1 MSQYN
6 KTKGSQFETDVMKW
20 LRGKGVLAERLTK
33 AGAKDEGDIVT
44 VIAGETYILELK
56 NRATLS
62 LPEFWREAQVE
73 ALNYAKARGLGEVP
87 LSYVIVKR
95 RNASIDQAWVI
106 QDLAQWLKEKQ
117 MPVPGGEITT
127 SEILKPVV
135 EEVVEVSTTEE
146 DEDDLPKLS

>member
-20 LRGKGVLAERLTK
+20 LRKMGAIAERLTK

-56 NRATLS
+56 NRQTLT
-62 LPEFWREAQVE
+62 LPVFWKEAQVE
-73 ALNYAKARGLGEVP
+73 AFNYAKARGLGEVP

-95 RNASIDQAWVI
+95 RNAPIEQAWVI
-106 QDLAQWLKEKQ
+106 QDLTQWLKEKK
-117 MPVPGGEITT
+117 MPVPEGEITT
-127 SEILKPVV
+127 SEILSADA
-135 EEVVEVSTTEE
+135 EEATEE
-146 DEDDLPKLS
+146 LTPDEEQDQA